1 MAIFKYAKVLVLAPA
16 IGSALIGIA
25 GLVFGMVLI
34 FGDGHLGNRA
44 PGQDSAQIGIIAR
57 RLPAH
62 STPGPAQG
70 SNIAVVTSHPE
81 AIAQRLTAGELLRP
95 HPIQTRTA
103 YTPGKQT
110 EARLQFGRSIE
121 SGELTFLKE
130 YAGRMAD
137 DADGKRKVKTL
148 VGMIAPYAPYHFG
161 IDTPLPQVLDVV
173 MLSVPEPIEIRE
185 GRYAMISGSRGPNH
199 RGRGFLWVDMR
210 EGFALGGIF
219 FDPSNG
225 EPTPTLTIFSRQLDR
240 RSVKMSQLPWAF
252 TEDLSHW
259 AATAGIPPITTRYF
273 IGASGEKS
281 VLTHDENYCLRSA
294 DVAAPSPKGVCKEM
308 NDQASLIDMTATRFM
323 EHTHNASNATMK
335 MIVSTGQVE

>member
-1 MAIFKYAKVLVLAPA
+1 MGFTP
-16 IGSALIGIA
+16 
-25 GLVFGMVLI
+25 
-34 FGDGHLGNRA
+34 
-44 PGQDSAQIGIIAR
+44 R
-57 RLPAH
+57 RLPAP
-62 STPGPAQG
+62 STSGPARG
-70 SNIAVVTSHPE
+70 SNAAVVKIHSE
-81 AIAQRLTAGELLRP
+81 ATAQRLAAGELLRP
-95 HPIQTRTA
+95 HPMQKRTA
-103 YTPGKQT
+103 NAPGKQT
-110 EARLQFGRSIE
+110 ETRLNFGRPIE

-148 VGMIAPYAPYHFG
+148 VGQIAPYTPYHFG
-161 IDTPLPQVLDVV
+161 IDIPLPQVLAV
-173 MLSVPEPIEIRE
+173 MVLTVPEPIEIRD
-185 GRYAMISGSRGPNH
+185 GRYAMISGRLSPNQHSRNH

-219 FDPSNG
+219 FYPSNG

-240 RSVKMSQLPWAF
+240 RSVKMSQLPRAF

-259 AATAGIPPITTRYF
+259 AAMTGIPPITTRYF

-281 VLTHDENYCLRSA
+281 VLTHDENYCLRSG
-294 DVAAPSPKGVCKEM
+294 DVATPSPKGVCKEM
-308 NDQASLIDMTATRFM
+308 NEQASLIDMMATQFM